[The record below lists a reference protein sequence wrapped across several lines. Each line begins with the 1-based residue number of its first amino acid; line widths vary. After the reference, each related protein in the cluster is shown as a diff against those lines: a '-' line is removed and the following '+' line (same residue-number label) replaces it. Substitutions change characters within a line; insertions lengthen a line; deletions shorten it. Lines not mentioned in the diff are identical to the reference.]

1 MNTDYLLTLLVFIIG
16 GLLFL
21 VVGWSVG
28 KLFRPHQPNEE
39 KNTIYESGED
49 SVGNNQAKFNS
60 RFLFIGLVFLLF
72 DIELALLF
80 PWAVVADYAQ
90 GSHIEWFWLIEMAIF
105 VGFLS
110 FGLVFIWK
118 KGLLQWNYKPTPPP
132 IIPSKVPDEL
142 YQQVG
147 KQQNPPRTLS

>member
-1 MNTDYLLTLLVFIIG
+1 MQTDYLLILLVFIVG

-28 KLFRPHQPNEE
+28 KLFRPNLPNEE
-39 KNTIYESGED
+39 KNSIYESGEE
-49 SVGNNQAKFNS
+49 SIGNNQPKFNS
-60 RFLFIGLVFLLF
+60 RFLFIALVFLLF

-90 GSHIEWFWLIEMAIF
+90 NNAIEWFWLIEMAVF
-105 VGFLS
+105 VGFLTL
-110 FGLVFIWK
+110 GLVFIWK
-118 KGLLQWNYKPTPPP
+118 KGLLQWNYTPSPPP
-132 IIPSKVPDEL
+132 IISSKVPTDL

-147 KQQNPPRTLS
+147 KQQKTPTTH